1 MIRKITHFLESLTL
15 LKEYIT
21 IHFSQMISFV
31 PVIVIYQMVILY
43 LWEERNYTFLGDL
56 DIEQPI
62 YLIGLNNSK

>member
-1 MIRKITHFLESLTL
+1 MILKKTHFLESLTL

-31 PVIVIYQMVILY
+31 LVIVIYQMVILY

>member
-1 MIRKITHFLESLTL
+1 MIRKITHFLESLTP

-31 PVIVIYQMVILY
+31 PVIAIYQMVILY
-43 LWEERNYTFLGDL
+43 LWEERNYTLLGDL